1 MYTANKLLFSKKLN
15 LMENQDNLNN
25 QEITSTIP
33 TENNEQPQMTP
44 VEQIDVEQQLEQFRT
59 EQNLPLGLLGG
70 FGAAIIG
77 ALVWAAI
84 TVATEYQIGYMA
96 IAVGFIVGFAVRMLG
111 KGVDQIYGISG
122 AILALFGCVLGNFF
136 SIVGFVASSEG
147 LGYFDTLSM
156 IDYGMVPSIMMEAF
170 SPLDIL
176 FYGLA
181 IYQGYKISFRV
192 A

>member
-1 MYTANKLLFSKKLN
+1 
-15 LMENQDNLNN
+15 MENQDNINN
-25 QEITSTIP
+25 QETTP
-33 TENNEQPQMTP
+33 AVTVENNEQPQMTP

-59 EQNLPLGLLGG
+59 EQNLPLGILAGL
-70 FGAAIIG
+70 GAAVIG
-77 ALVWAAI
+77 AVVWAAI

-96 IAVGFIVGFAVRMLG
+96 IAVGFIVGFAMRTLG
-111 KGVDQIYGISG
+111 KGVDQIYGIIG
-122 AILALFGCVLGNFF
+122 GVLALFGCVLGNFF
-136 SIVGFVASSEG
+136 SLVGFVAKENNS
-147 LGYFDTLSM
+147 GYFDTFSL
-156 IDYGMVPSIMMEAF
+156 IDFSMVPSVMIDAF

>member
-1 MYTANKLLFSKKLN
+1 
-15 LMENQDNLNN
+15 MENQDNINN
-25 QEITSTIP
+25 QETTP
-33 TENNEQPQMTP
+33 AVTVENNEQPQMTP

-59 EQNLPLGLLGG
+59 EQNLPLGILAGL
-70 FGAAIIG
+70 GAAVIG
-77 ALVWAAI
+77 AVVWAAI

-96 IAVGFIVGFAVRMLG
+96 IAVGFIVGFAMRTLG
-111 KGVDQIYGISG
+111 KGVDQIYGIIG
-122 AILALFGCVLGNFF
+122 GVLALFGCVLGNFF
-136 SIVGFVASSEG
+136 SMIGFVAKSEN
-147 LGYFDTLSM
+147 LGYFDTFSM
-156 IDYGMVPSIMMEAF
+156 IDYSIVPSVMIDAF

>member
-1 MYTANKLLFSKKLN
+1 
-15 LMENQDNLNN
+15 MENQDSVNN
-25 QEITSTIP
+25 QETTP
-33 TENNEQPQMTP
+33 AVAVENNEQPQMTP

-59 EQNLPLGLLGG
+59 EQNLPLGILGG
-70 FGAAIIG
+70 LVAAVLGAVI
-77 ALVWAAI
+77 WAAI

-96 IAVGFIVGFAVRMLG
+96 IAVGFIVGFAVRTLG
-111 KGVDQIYGISG
+111 KGVDQIYGITG
-122 AILALFGCVLGNFF
+122 AVLAFFGCVLGNFF
-136 SIVGFVASSEG
+136 SMVGFVANSEN
-147 LGYFDTLSM
+147 LGYFDTFSM
-156 IDYGMVPSIMMEAF
+156 IDYSLVPSIMIEAF

>member
-1 MYTANKLLFSKKLN
+1 
-15 LMENQDNLNN
+15 MENQDNQNS
-25 QEITSTIP
+25 QETTP
-33 TENNEQPQMTP
+33 AVAVENNEQPQMTP
-44 VEQIDVEQQLEQFRT
+44 VDLIDVEQQLEQFRT

-70 FGAAIIG
+70 VGAAILG
-77 ALVWAAI
+77 AVVWAAI

-111 KGVDQIYGISG
+111 KGVDQIFGISG
-122 AILALFGCVLGNFF
+122 AVLALFGCVLGNFF
-136 SIVGFVASSEG
+136 SIVGFVAKSEG
-147 LGYFDTLSM
+147 LGYLDTFSM
-156 IDYGMVPSIMMEAF
+156 IDYSMVPSIMIEAF

-181 IYQGYKISFRV
+181 VYQGYKISFRV

>member
-1 MYTANKLLFSKKLN
+1 
-15 LMENQDNLNN
+15 MENQDNINN
-25 QEITSTIP
+25 QESTP
-33 TENNEQPQMTP
+33 AVAVENNEQPQMTP

-59 EQNLPLGLLGG
+59 EQNLPLGILGAL
-70 FGAAIIG
+70 GAAIIG
-77 ALVWAAI
+77 AILWAAI

-96 IAVGFIVGFAVRMLG
+96 IAVGFIVGFANRTLG
-111 KGVDQIYGISG
+111 KGVNQIFGIAG
-122 AILALFGCVLGNFF
+122 AVLAFFGCLLGNFF
-136 SIVGFVASSEG
+136 SIVGFVSKSEN
-147 LGYFDTLSM
+147 LGFFDTLSM

-181 IYQGYKISFRV
+181 IYQAYKISFRV

>member
-1 MYTANKLLFSKKLN
+1 
-15 LMENQDNLNN
+15 MENQDNLNN

-70 FGAAIIG
+70 FGAAVIG
-77 ALVWAAI
+77 AVVWAAI

-111 KGVDQIYGISG
+111 KGVDQTFGISG
-122 AILALFGCVLGNFF
+122 AVLALFGCVLGNFL
-136 SIVGFVASSEG
+136 SIVGFAAKSEG
-147 LGYFDTLSM
+147 LGYFDTLSL
-156 IDYGMVPSIMMEAF
+156 IDYGMVPSIMIDAF